1 MDSIFGIGL
10 PEFVLIVVIAGMVMG
25 PERIVR
31 TARWLGGVTARLQTI
46 SRSFVRQLNAELDSV
61 DETGQL
67 KSTVEELD
75 LLRRQVAELRNEVF
89 TLATGAAANSKQL
102 TRELGQEARNTILP
116 PSLASH
122 SREQVTGTPD
132 SKGGAYRPPSLNMDG
147 MNGSD
152 SDTVLAAQPE
162 SKRPPLMPKR
172 VEINEDSD

>member
-31 TARWLGGVTARLQTI
+31 AARWLGGVTARLQTI

-89 TLATGAAANSKQL
+89 TLATGAAVNSKQL

-116 PSLASH
+116 PSLAPH
-122 SREQVTGTPD
+122 SREQVAAMPD
-132 SKGGAYRPPSLNMDG
+132 SKGGAYRPPTLNSDG
-147 MNGSD
+147 VERPD
-152 SDTVLAAQPE
+152 SDTALATQQE
-162 SKRPPLMPKR
+162 TKRPPLMPKR
-172 VEINEDSD
+172 VEINEDPD